1 MTGEQKLGRAAIDEV
16 VCMAAGVA
24 DVLLGELR
32 KGVRRAGHLTKRSDL
47 AELAQAGRDDLEAR
61 GSLLLSRLG
70 AGPGPAHME
79 VLARR
84 VEPPAGDHA

>member
-1 MTGEQKLGRAAIDEV
+1 
-16 VCMAAGVA
+16 MAAGVA
-24 DVLLGELR
+24 DVLLSEMR

-47 AELAQAGRDDLEAR
+47 ADLAEAGRDDLEAR

-70 AGPGPAHME
+70 AGAGPAHLE

-84 VEPPAGDHA
+84 VEPPIGGHA